1 MNNFPFPWWD
11 KTITIY
17 NKFVDPDTQ
26 RVTWYRSVVTN
37 CFWKSINEL
46 YNMGRYGMSAVG
58 IQFEVKNIICRIP
71 EDSRY
76 VNKRAW
82 LELTNREDY
91 FTLGN
96 NDIIVLG
103 EVEDTID
110 EYTEGSRS
118 NDLLTKYKAFDECFQ
133 IEQYVDN
140 IRTGVNLPHY
150 RVSGK

>member
-1 MNNFPFPWWD
+1 MSNLPFPWWD

-17 NKFVDPDTQ
+17 NKYVDPETQ
-26 RVTWYRSVVTN
+26 RVTWYKTVVNN

-71 EDSRY
+71 EDDRY
-76 VNKRAW
+76 INKREW
-82 LELTNREDY
+82 NTLEDKADY
-91 FTLGN
+91 FTLAN

-110 EYTEGSRS
+110 EYTEGQRS
-118 NDLLTKYKAFDECFQ
+118 NDLLTKYKAYDECMQ

-140 IRTGVNLPHY
+140 VRTGVNLRHY